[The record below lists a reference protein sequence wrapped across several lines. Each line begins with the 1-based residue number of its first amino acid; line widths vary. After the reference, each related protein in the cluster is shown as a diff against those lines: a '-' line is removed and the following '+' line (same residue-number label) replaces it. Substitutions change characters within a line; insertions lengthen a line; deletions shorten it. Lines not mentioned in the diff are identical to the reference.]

1 MDVALDGLLYL
12 AAGVDVVHVGIED
25 ELEHHLRM
33 EGATAFLLVQL
44 FEILEVK
51 TFYYG
56 IDNAHRIVFRDI
68 LAGIHRQKQS
78 VVIVIFCM

>member
-1 MDVALDGLLYL
+1 MDVALDGFLYL

-33 EGATAFLLVQL
+33 VGATAFLLVQL

-56 IDNAHRIVFRDI
+56 IDNANRIVFGYI
-68 LAGIHRQKQS
+68 LVRIHRQKQS